1 MSSAGATWRIL
12 VAAGSLLLLGAAAG
26 VAADRAVH
34 MHRAPHV
41 IDLTE
46 VHTNPIGVI
55 ERVIELRPQ
64 QRARIEAILAA
75 RQGNM
80 DAAWHQARAHMQA
93 LVDSVVAE
101 IQAELDPE
109 QVARFQELVV
119 QIHGQGTFPPPP
131 ISHR

>member
-1 MSSAGATWRIL
+1 MSSAGAKWRIL

-26 VAADRAVH
+26 VAADRAAR
-34 MHRAPHV
+34 MHGAPHV

-75 RQGNM
+75 RQGNL
-80 DAAWHQARAHMQA
+80 DDAWHQARAHMQA

-101 IQAELDPE
+101 IAAELDPD
-109 QVARFQELVV
+109 QAARFQDLVV
-119 QIHGQGTFPPPP
+119 QIHGQGGLFPP
-131 ISHR
+131 